1 MCNKFEDYKS
11 FLLNDEII
19 LKLQQRFQ
27 SKAHNVYTEKISK
40 MVFSSNNDK
49 SLQTFDKITSYPYDA
64 SLGKVCQTELPEYL
78 NTKCLVLVIMQMKT

>member
-27 SKAHNVYTEKISK
+27 SKAHNVYTEKNSK
-40 MVFSSNNDK
+40 MAFRLTD
-49 SLQTFDKITSYPYDA
+49 F
-64 SLGKVCQTELPEYL
+64 
-78 NTKCLVLVIMQMKT
+78 